1 MLCVRLKRPAGI
13 KRPGMAKWQQ
23 AMLGLPFGILWDCLR
38 RAALMGKVDDGSGSG
53 LEGSLYQ
60 PVRDAGKSEFRESR

>member
-1 MLCVRLKRPAGI
+1 
-13 KRPGMAKWQQ
+13 
-23 AMLGLPFGILWDCLR
+23 
-38 RAALMGKVDDGSGSG
+38 MGKVDDGSGSG